1 MVTEL
6 QITLLRD
13 ALQKILGKATPGNMA
28 FIRCLES
35 QIIKELCGSSL
46 FIIPE
51 WSVFGVTEQCAKDK
65 RFITADQ
72 AVELRE
78 NKKDAVLLLVDIE
91 HAAAGMDGIYSATRE
106 IGEAELFETVNKLA
120 RKEIQRGFQIFVKNA
135 VKKARRIGRQ
145 NTFSPWREFEFLTCC
160 SNMEEICP
168 ALAILGLWPIKIEQ
182 KPEGSDLDKSVSM
195 VERLFLQLR
204 SNTTIES
211 RIDALMLID
220 PTEEQLKDLAKVLRS
235 AANMSFF
242 DAIVQIGNYPH
253 LWLNN
258 LRPGIFERDRIQKIE
273 IISWRGQR
281 HNPLTWS
288 GLTILEDRLHFI
300 LNPNSAGSRR
310 QRKLEVR
317 WKPQPEELY

>member
-13 ALQKILGKATPGNMA
+13 ALQKILAKASHGNMA
-28 FIRCLES
+28 FVRCLES
-35 QIIKELCGSSL
+35 QITKELCGSSL

-51 WSVFGVTEQCAKDK
+51 WSVFGVTEQCTKDK

-106 IGEAELFETVNKLA
+106 IGEAELFETANELA
-120 RKEIQRGFQIFVKNA
+120 RKKIPRGFQTFTKNA
-135 VKKARRIGRQ
+135 VKKARRVGRQ
-145 NTFSPWREFEFLTCC
+145 NTISPWREFEFLTRC
-160 SNMEEICP
+160 SNKEEICP
-168 ALAILGLWPIKIEQ
+168 ALAILGLWPIKIENR
-182 KPEGSDLDKSVSM
+182 PVDADLDKSVSM
-195 VERLFLQLR
+195 VERLFLQIR

-220 PTEEQLKDLAKVLRS
+220 HTEEQLKDLAKVLRS

-242 DAIVQIGNYPH
+242 DAIAQVCKYPH

-258 LRPGIFERDRIQKIE
+258 LRPGM
-273 IISWRGQR
+273 
-281 HNPLTWS
+281 
-288 GLTILEDRLHFI
+288 
-300 LNPNSAGSRR
+300 
-310 QRKLEVR
+310 
-317 WKPQPEELY
+317 